1 MALDEQA
8 RMIRET
14 VARFVQRELM
24 PLEQEVLQRMTRGTE
39 PVLPSE
45 HQARLGAL
53 ASELGIDLLD
63 APAEVGGLD
72 MPASIMVGVFEEFG
86 KTCVPF
92 LLPRQPNLFMSLL
105 AGSDE
110 QKAKY
115 LAGYQAG
122 TLQGAIAISEPV
134 AGGDPAGMMTRA
146 ELDGNEWVI
155 NGRKIWISYAGHADF
170 AIVMAR
176 VGEGQREEGITAFLV
191 DKGTP
196 GFIVEREIPMIG
208 HQNTFGV
215 VFDNC
220 RIPASAVL
228 GPVGGGYAPMQRRL
242 VIRRLEIGST
252 NVGRAQRALDMM
264 CEHALQRTTFGTRL
278 SDRQAI
284 QWWIADIGTR
294 IHAARLMIADAAARY
309 DRGEDARTEI
319 GMIKVY
325 APELA
330 YEAVDHAMQTLG
342 ALGMTKETALF
353 AMWQN
358 ARLARIYEGPSE
370 VHRQAVARRI
380 LKRYS

>member
-1 MALDEQA
+1 MDLDEQGH
-8 RMIRET
+8 MIRAT

-24 PLEQEVLQRMTRGTE
+24 PLEQEVLRRMAQGIE
-39 PVLPSE
+39 PLLAPEQQV
-45 HQARLGAL
+45 RLAAL

-63 APAEVGGLD
+63 APGEVGGLD
-72 MPASIMVGVFEEFG
+72 LPASVMVGVFEEFG
-86 KTCVPF
+86 KSCVPF
-92 LLPRQPNLFMSLL
+92 LLPRQPNLFMALL
-105 AGSDE
+105 AGTEE

-134 AGGDPAGMMTRA
+134 AGGDPAGMTTRA
-146 ELDGNEWVI
+146 VLEGDQWVI

-176 VGEGQREEGITAFLV
+176 VGEGKREEGITAFLV

-208 HQNTFGV
+208 HQNTFEV

-220 RIPASAVL
+220 RIPAGAVL
-228 GPVGGGYAPMQRRL
+228 GPVGAGYAPMQKRL

-252 NVGRAQRALDMM
+252 NVGRAQRALDML
-264 CEHALQRTTFGTRL
+264 CDHAVQRSTFGVKL

-284 QWWIADIGTR
+284 QWWVADLGTR

-319 GMIKVY
+319 GMIKVF

-330 YEAVDHAMQTLG
+330 YDAVDRAMQTLG
-342 ALGMTKETALF
+342 ALGMTKETALW

-380 LKRYS
+380 LKRYG

>member
-1 MALDEQA
+1 MDIDEQA

-24 PLEQEVLQRMTRGTE
+24 PLEPEVLQRMAQGIE
-39 PVLPSE
+39 PLLAPE
-45 HQARLGAL
+45 HEARLGAL

-63 APAEVGGLD
+63 APSEVGGLD
-72 MPASIMVGVFEEFG
+72 MPASVMVGVFEELG

-92 LLPRQPNLFMSLL
+92 LLPRQPNLFMALL

-110 QKAKY
+110 QKARY
-115 LAGYQAG
+115 LTGYQAG
-122 TLQGAIAISEPV
+122 TLKGAIAISEPA
-134 AGGDPAGMMTRA
+134 AGGDAAGMMTRA
-146 ELDGNEWVI
+146 ELVGDQWVI
-155 NGRKIWISYAGHADF
+155 NGRKIWISYAGSADF
-170 AIVMAR
+170 AVVMAR
-176 VGEGQREEGITAFLV
+176 VGDGKREEGITAFLV

-208 HQNTFGV
+208 NSNTFEV
-215 VFDNC
+215 VFDDC
-220 RIPASAVL
+220 RIPASAAL
-228 GPVGGGYAPMQRRL
+228 GPIGSGYAPMQQRL

-252 NVGRAQRALDMM
+252 NVGRAQRALDML
-264 CEHALQRTTFGTRL
+264 CEHALQRTTFGVRL

-294 IHAARLMIADAAARY
+294 VHAARLMIADAAARY
-309 DRGEDARTEI
+309 DRGEDARAEI

-330 YEAVDHAMQTLG
+330 YDAVDHAMQALG
-342 ALGMTKETALF
+342 ALGMTKETALY